1 MVYIS
6 ARIHKYI
13 CIMNITKLNIIISF
27 FLTALSASA
36 MKYQIKVLN
45 TPTITIDN
53 KVAKVGD
60 WFDDQSV
67 IVWSRDNQAMR
78 VVSEDNKVYTLSA
91 KLYKESKS
99 KKFSDFI
106 IYTKPL
112 AARGTNDDSLIA
124 KLQERFDQ
132 DFVMLDEIVID
143 LSDIELPENC
153 YFQFIAVKNDNNDDV
168 HYAVRPM
175 DKEIKISKIALGVDR
190 DTDKGVRT
198 FKVSFF
204 TSPQLCNTIN
214 DSLLIEFYPL
224 EAE

>member
-1 MVYIS
+1 
-6 ARIHKYI
+6 
-13 CIMNITKLNIIISF
+13 MNITKLNIIF
-27 FLTALSASA
+27 CFLLTALTVSA

-53 KVAKVGD
+53 KAAKVGD

-112 AARGTNDDSLIA
+112 AARGTNDHALIA

-132 DFVMLDEIVID
+132 DFIMLDEIVID
-143 LSDIELPENC
+143 LSDIDIPQNITFHFSVKNKNEDSC
-153 YFQFIAVKNDNNDDV
+153 YFEVKPEKGVVLIPRSSISSFYSPDISELLFNVYWGTAPNKVD
-168 HYAVRPM
+168 
-175 DKEIKISKIALGVDR
+175 KISD
-190 DTDKGVRT
+190 
-198 FKVSFF
+198 SF
-204 TSPQLCNTIN
+204 TVLMLPISI
-214 DSLLIEFYPL
+214 D
-224 EAE
+224 

>member
-27 FLTALSASA
+27 LLTALSASA

-45 TPTITIDN
+45 TPSITIDN
-53 KVAKVGD
+53 KVSKVGD

-67 IVWSRDNQAMR
+67 IVWSKDNQAMR

-112 AARGTNDDSLIA
+112 AARGTNNLDLIEQLA
-124 KLQERFDQ
+124 ERFDNT
-132 DFVMLDEIVID
+132 FVMLDEIVID
-143 LSDIELPENC
+143 LSGVDVPVESHFIIKNNSYNSCNADNSFEAILDSGLLRITRNIINEIISGEKVTVVLGIQLNDNHDAIDITDVIIELLPL
-153 YFQFIAVKNDNNDDV
+153 Q
-168 HYAVRPM
+168 
-175 DKEIKISKIALGVDR
+175 IK
-190 DTDKGVRT
+190 
-198 FKVSFF
+198 
-204 TSPQLCNTIN
+204 
-214 DSLLIEFYPL
+214 
-224 EAE
+224 

>member
-1 MVYIS
+1 MVYIH
-6 ARIHKYI
+6 ARIYKYI
-13 CIMNITKLNIIISF
+13 YIMNITKLNIIICF
-27 FLTALSASA
+27 LLTALTASA

-53 KVAKVGD
+53 KAAKVGD

-112 AARGTNDDSLIA
+112 AARGTNNLDLIEQLA
-124 KLQERFDQ
+124 ERFDNT
-132 DFVMLDEIVID
+132 FVMLDKIAID
-143 LSDIELPENC
+143 LSDVMLPKNCVFEIISKENKSKIMSKPKDGEIFFLRSSVNRKSIHVSDSIMKFDVFLYCESDSVKFVTDCLEIEL
-153 YFQFIAVKNDNNDDV
+153 
-168 HYAVRPM
+168 
-175 DKEIKISKIALGVDR
+175 L
-190 DTDKGVRT
+190 
-198 FKVSFF
+198 
-204 TSPQLCNTIN
+204 
-214 DSLLIEFYPL
+214 PL
-224 EAE
+224 

>member
-27 FLTALSASA
+27 LLTALSASA
-36 MKYQIKVLN
+36 MRYQIKVLN
-45 TPTITIDN
+45 TPSITIDN

-67 IVWSRDNQAMR
+67 IVWSKDNQAMR

-112 AARGTNDDSLIA
+112 AARGTNGNDFIEQLA
-124 KLQERFDQ
+124 ERFDNT
-132 DFVMLDEIVID
+132 FVMLDEIVID
-143 LSDIELPENC
+143 LSGIDFSKGDSFEFGRIDNDGYEDLIAKKYLRNQSLKMLRSDLMDENDEQECLLFLTVTFCPFNEMPSTITESLEIEVLP
-153 YFQFIAVKNDNNDDV
+153 
-168 HYAVRPM
+168 
-175 DKEIKISKIALGVDR
+175 ISQK
-190 DTDKGVRT
+190 
-198 FKVSFF
+198 
-204 TSPQLCNTIN
+204 
-214 DSLLIEFYPL
+214 
-224 EAE
+224 

>member
-13 CIMNITKLNIIISF
+13 CSMNITKLNIIISF
-27 FLTALSASA
+27 LLTALSASA

-45 TPTITIDN
+45 TPSITIDN

-67 IVWSRDNQAMR
+67 IVWSKDNQAMR

-112 AARGTNDDSLIA
+112 AARGTNDLDLIEQLA
-124 KLQERFDQ
+124 ERFDNT
-132 DFVMLDEIVID
+132 FVMLDEIVID
-143 LSDIELPENC
+143 LSDIEFIEDTYVEF
-153 YFQFIAVKNDNNDDV
+153 YFEPLNKSLKKLISRTNPQISISRNEIQYWNEYSSSLLLNVYLSNRLV
-168 HYAVRPM
+168 
-175 DKEIKISKIALGVDR
+175 DKTLISKLFEIDVL
-190 DTDKGVRT
+190 
-198 FKVSFF
+198 
-204 TSPQLCNTIN
+204 
-214 DSLLIEFYPL
+214 SLILAHE
-224 EAE
+224 